1 MQNTMRG
8 TQAGEDATPGA
19 AADYRER
26 LTPPLWAF
34 IAAALIAPMA
44 ALVFVPLNSTVAL
57 VAGCAVAVAVIAL
70 LVLSSPVVEVRDGWL
85 RAGRARID
93 TRHLGSP
100 VEFRGEEARQ
110 HRGPKLDPRSWHLIR
125 GGIDGLVVVPLEDPD
140 DPVPAWVIST
150 RTPDRLRSALWS
162 ASVRRRTPGR

>member
-8 TQAGEDATPGA
+8 AQADQDADPGSA
-19 AADYRER
+19 PEYRER

-44 ALVFVPLNSTVAL
+44 ALVFVPVNSTVAL
-57 VAGCAVAVAVIAL
+57 IAGCAVAVAVIAL
-70 LVLSSPVVEVRDGWL
+70 LVLSSPVIEVHDGWL

-93 TRHLGSP
+93 TRHLGAP
-100 VEFRGEEARQ
+100 VEYRGDQARLQ
-110 HRGPKLDPRSWHLIR
+110 RGPQLDPRSWHLIR

-140 DPVPAWVIST
+140 DPVPSWVIST
-150 RTPDRLRSALWS
+150 RTPDRLRAALWS